1 MCVFEFSLIGLG
13 TDEQIIIKILAHRNA
28 EQRKLIREAY
38 AAAYGED
45 LLKDLE
51 KELSGDFLVS
61 STFIIQTSPS

>member
-1 MCVFEFSLIGLG
+1 MCGITFLGLG
-13 TDEQIIIKILAHRNA
+13 TDEPIIIKILAHRNA

-61 STFIIQTSPS
+61 TSL